1 MRKFYLLLS
10 AALLTGYATAA
21 VTDTI
26 QTDGLYYELDGETQ
40 TAAVIRLS
48 KTFVYEQESVTIPVS
63 VEKDGQTFDVTS
75 IAQGAFNKA
84 KCKSIVFAEGSKVT
98 TIGQQ
103 AFQGALELQELAL
116 PEGVRHLPLTAIQ
129 GVGTNA
135 NMKLHKVTLP
145 STMDSLDVMSLQVAA
160 LDSLI
165 CKAVRP
171 PHCALTT
178 GSAMKP
184 CLPFTSNNSP
194 VFVPKG
200 TKVIVPE
207 GSEKLYRAEAGW
219 DYFDCFA
226 DNGTDTLRA
235 GNLYYTIEK
244 DTAIV
249 MPDITGNSYKN
260 EESVVIPASISKTVC
275 TITDG
280 KAAITA
286 TEIPVTELGKGA
298 FRGNTSIHSLTFA
311 TPSKIENIQSMAM
324 MYMEGLTG
332 TLELPE
338 GLKHIAT
345 SGIHSG
351 LKGGQMPVK
360 KLIMPSTLDSLDVIS
375 VILNELETL
384 EFRGETAPKC
394 QVKDLPSQRQIP
406 WAINLTANKFP
417 TPANVEI
424 IIPEGTYDSYKNQA
438 GIGDYFDYF
447 TNSGSGLS
455 DVMQEDET
463 RQATGIYNLLGVY
476 LGTDESNLPHGIYI
490 INGKKAIR

>member
-10 AALLTGYATAA
+10 AALFAGYAAAA

-26 QTDGLYYELDGETQ
+26 QTNGVYYQLDGDAH
-40 TAAVIRLS
+40 TAAVIRQS
-48 KTFVYEQESVTIPVS
+48 KTFVYSQDTVIIPVS

-75 IAQGAFNKA
+75 IAQGAFSKA
-84 KCKSIVFAEGSKVT
+84 ACKAIVFAEGSKVT

-103 AFQGALELQELAL
+103 AFQAAMELRELAL

-145 STMDSLDVMSLQVAA
+145 STMDSLDMMSLQVAH

-165 CKAVRP
+165 CNAVRP
-171 PHCALTT
+171 PHCCLTT

-194 VFVPKG
+194 VFVPKDI
-200 TKVIVPE
+200 KVIVPE

-235 GNLYYTIEK
+235 GDLYYTIEAGK
-244 DTAIV
+244 ASV
-249 MPDITGNSYKN
+249 MPDITGESYKN
-260 EESVVIPASISKTVC
+260 TESVVIPTHVSKTVC
-275 TITDG
+275 TITDS

-286 TEIPVTELGKGA
+286 TAIPVTKLGKGA
-298 FRGNTSIHSLTFA
+298 FRANKSIHSLTFA
-311 TPSKIENIQSMAM
+311 TPSNVEDIQSMAM
-324 MYMEGLTG
+324 MQMEGLTG

-351 LKGGQMPVK
+351 QKGGQMPVK
-360 KLIMPSTLDSLDVIS
+360 KLILPSTLDTLDVIS

-384 EFRGETAPKC
+384 EFKGETAPKC
-394 QVKDLPSQRQIP
+394 QVRETTNPRQIP
-406 WAINLTANKFP
+406 WAIHLTNNQFP
-417 TPANVEI
+417 TPANVGI
-424 IIPEGTYDSYKNQA
+424 VIPEGAYDSYKNQA

-447 TNSGSGLS
+447 ISTGLIDTTEGNDAEKIS
-455 DVMQEDET
+455 
-463 RQATGIYNLLGVY
+463 GIYNLLGVY
-476 LGTDESNLPHGIYI
+476 LGTDDSNLPHGLYI